1 MALPFDKYGLSTVL
15 SKQMVKTSSLEYKNE
30 TSNFFDVDYWGD
42 YASLGYQN
50 FVIRLGD
57 CPHDGINPRGNG

>member
-30 TSNFFDVDYWGD
+30 TSNFFDVEYWGD
-42 YASLGYQN
+42 YASLG
-50 FVIRLGD
+50 
-57 CPHDGINPRGNG
+57 